1 MKPFKQAFC
10 DYYKCPPEQ
19 YLRQA
24 FLRSLHARAR
34 PIGWLLIA
42 QPESVEL
49 LDEAGKT
56 TSEEE
61 LRDVIGQ
68 FEYQIN
74 VHGGI
79 MARRLKLRV
88 SGQRLL
94 ELNARI
100 RKQGR

>member
-1 MKPFKQAFC
+1 MNVKPFKQAFC

-19 YLRQA
+19 YLRKA

-34 PIGWLLIA
+34 PIGWLLTE
-42 QPESVEL
+42 QPECLEVLE
-49 LDEAGKT
+49 EAGKT

-61 LRDVIGQ
+61 LRDVIEQ
-68 FEYQIN
+68 FEYEVN
-74 VHGGI
+74 V
-79 MARRLKLRV
+79 RRGKLTGRWKFRV

-100 RKQGR
+100 RK